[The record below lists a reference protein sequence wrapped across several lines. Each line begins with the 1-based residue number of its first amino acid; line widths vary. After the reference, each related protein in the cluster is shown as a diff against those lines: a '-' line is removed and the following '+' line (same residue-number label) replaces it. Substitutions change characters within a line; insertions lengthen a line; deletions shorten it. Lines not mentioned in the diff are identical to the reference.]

1 MPRPLITPL
10 SSLQAQ
16 YVFLHDAL
24 LEVITT
30 GWTDISIEQLFDRMT
45 ELEEEDDQGETGYS
59 NEFNVMLYITLH
71 LSLLSHDL
79 L

>member
-1 MPRPLITPL
+1 MPHPLTTPL
-10 SSLQAQ
+10 SPLQAQ

-30 GWTDISIEQLFDRMT
+30 GWTDISIEQLLDRMT

-59 NEFNVMLYITLH
+59 NEFNVILYTL
-71 LSLLSHDL
+71 
-79 L
+79 

>member
-1 MPRPLITPL
+1 MPRPLTTSL

-59 NEFNVMLYITLH
+59 NEFNVMLYSTLH
-71 LSLLSHDL
+71 LSLLSHDML
-79 L
+79 